1 MHHDIIVIG
10 GSAGAVDPL
19 LQLVGRLPSGLRA
32 ALFAVL
38 HIAPSSKGELA
49 GLIQRAGAL
58 PCALAEDGEP
68 IREGRIYLARPDH
81 HLLLEAGRVRVV
93 HGPKENLVRPAI
105 DPLFRSAAAAYGPRV
120 IGVILSGMLDDG
132 AQGLAAIKRAGGL
145 TVVQHPKDAR
155 FPSMP
160 LSATLAAGPQYRVP
174 IGEMPDLLAR
184 LCAEPVAAPAEA
196 SATASAGNGP
206 AAPGA
211 GGPPTPGE
219 GPGAE
224 DPPDGA
230 DPSGIA
236 KDRAESEVAANALMT
251 EEAMRELGQPSV
263 FTCPDCGGILFEI
276 EDSGMPRYRCSI
288 GHAYGAQSLAAGKDA
303 KVEEALSAAL
313 RALQESE
320 RLSRRLMANLH
331 EKDFP
336 LTLKELQ
343 AKAEAQERHARLIRE
358 LLAGMSGTGFLP
370 EGD

>member
-132 AQGLAAIKRAGGL
+132 AQGLAAVKRAGGL
-145 TVVQHPKDAR
+145 AVVQHPKDAR
-155 FPSMP
+155 YPSMP

-184 LCAEPVAAPAEA
+184 LSAEPVAVPTGAGEPPLPGHPSGSGGPTNGAEPAE
-196 SATASAGNGP
+196 
-206 AAPGA
+206 
-211 GGPPTPGE
+211 
-219 GPGAE
+219 
-224 DPPDGA
+224 
-230 DPSGIA
+230 IA
-236 KDRAESEVAANALMT
+236 KDRAETEVAANALMT
-251 EEAMRELGQPSV
+251 EEAMRELGQASV
-263 FTCPDCGGILFEI
+263 FTCPDCGGVLFEI
-276 EDSGMPRYRCSI
+276 EDSGAPRYRCSI

-303 KVEEALSAAL
+303 NVEEALSAAL

-320 RLSRRLMANLH
+320 RLSRRLMANLR

-343 AKAEAQERHARLIRE
+343 AKAEAQERHAHVIRE
-358 LLAGMSGTGFLP
+358 LLAGMNGSGFVP